1 MKTKYERMSK
11 DEKKHVYEIYK
22 KEKVELAKKFRTMFI
37 LCVFGLVYGFSLFFY
52 DFFIKKS
59 MLNYI
64 LDIIVFVFC
73 LISFYIINKIKKDL
87 LNKFVL
93 ENKKRF

>member
-1 MKTKYERMSK
+1 MKTKYERMTK
-11 DEKKHVYEIYK
+11 EEKKRVYEIYK
-22 KEKVELAKKFRTMFI
+22 EEKVELAKKFRNMF
-37 LCVFGLVYGFSLFFY
+37 LLSYVGLFYGFILFFY
-52 DFFIKKS
+52 DLFISKS
-59 MLNYI
+59 KLNYI

-73 LISFYIINKIKKDL
+73 LISLFVINKLKKDL